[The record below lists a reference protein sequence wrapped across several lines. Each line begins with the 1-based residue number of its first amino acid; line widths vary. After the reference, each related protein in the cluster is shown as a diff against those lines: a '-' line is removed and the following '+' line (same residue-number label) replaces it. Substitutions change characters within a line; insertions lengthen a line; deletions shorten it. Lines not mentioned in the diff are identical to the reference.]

1 MGRSRC
7 GARSTCATASRSSRS
22 RWISTASI
30 SRPPTSWSRW
40 PSASIGA
47 TKSSMPTA
55 RRARKSSS
63 STRGWRWSVRCRCC
77 RPVLTPSGG
86 ARPCP
91 RRGVASGSA
100 TGSRC
105 RCTGWRR
112 SPPGRRSRARPSSS
126 RRRRRCSCASP
137 SASPSRRT
145 AGSTSASADRVS
157 VNLRHNVAALG
168 ADYAL
173 FVVGLAF
180 ASQSTI
186 LPAFAAYL
194 GAPNVVI
201 GAIPAVMTLGWFMP
215 SLFAAGVVVRE
226 PASTSSAPAV
236 PLREYLAR
244 IRALLGRDPNLAW
257 FLAARAFGVVGTVG
271 NGFYTVYALR
281 AWDAPVAQVGVFTT
295 LLFVGQMVGNAALG
309 WLADRRGHRLVI
321 ILGFGATLTGN
332 VVAIAAPTL
341 GAFGMV
347 FVMMGIQI
355 AAMNVSNLNV
365 MLEFAPKTS
374 AQPTYVGLGTTLQA
388 PFAFVAPLAAG
399 LLADALGFIAVFAVA
414 AVAVSVAL
422 ALLIARVRDPRA
434 MMATPAA

>member
-1 MGRSRC
+1 M
-7 GARSTCATASRSSRS
+7 
-22 RWISTASI
+22 
-30 SRPPTSWSRW
+30 
-40 PSASIGA
+40 
-47 TKSSMPTA
+47 
-55 RRARKSSS
+55 
-63 STRGWRWSVRCRCC
+63 
-77 RPVLTPSGG
+77 
-86 ARPCP
+86 
-91 RRGVASGSA
+91 
-100 TGSRC
+100 
-105 RCTGWRR
+105 
-112 SPPGRRSRARPSSS
+112 
-126 RRRRRCSCASP
+126 
-137 SASPSRRT
+137 
-145 AGSTSASADRVS
+145 S
-157 VNLRHNVAALG
+157 VNLRHNVVALG

-215 SLFAAGVVVRE
+215 SLFAAGHTETLERKLPFLVRYTVWERVPFIVLALAAFFLADRAPALTLGVMLLMLLIVTGVGGALMPAWMDLIGRVVPVTSRGRFFGFANLAASAGGLVASVVTASILATISAPASYGLCFVCTSVCLGLSFAALVVVRE

-257 FLAARAFGVVGTVG
+257 FLAARAFGVVGTIG

-295 LLFVGQMVGNAALG
+295 LLFVGQMVGNAVLG
-309 WLADRRGHRLVI
+309 WLADRRGHRLVM
-321 ILGFGATLTGN
+321 ILGFGATLAGN

-341 GAFGMV
+341 GAFGVV

-365 MLEFAPKTS
+365 MLEFAPETS